1 MPAPSII
8 NTWRFNVSQSIS
20 GANSS
25 AFRQSLLLAIVNS
38 LLGAGSWTDAAGVAS
53 SVSGP
58 WDVVSSSDSV
68 VADASN
74 RWDSSTD
81 LVWAAEGVAHSWIV
95 LRNPNFFGTSN
106 PLYMLINCNPGSTI
120 NATLMMSF
128 SRAGYTGGS
137 ITARPTATDE
147 HIVRPVA
154 GTVTTA
160 GWQGDDNNSASSVAC
175 RLHVMMTDDGR
186 KFKIAMTRASVC
198 IAYWDLF
205 DIDQDEAGWSEP
217 YAFIIHSEDFAPAAE
232 VEVITYTNVG
242 SDATFNYYAREQG
255 GIGDF
260 RIEHM
265 IPYSSGGALVA
276 NSIMGSALNGFNGR
290 WMPLPIVLRGIAPA
304 ATAPLVVVPDSW
316 WARAAESTGSP
327 MRDPLLNENRYM
339 QFGSYITPW
348 NNSVIVL
355 G

>member
-1 MPAPSII
+1 MPAPSVL

-25 AFRQSLLLAIVNS
+25 AYRQALLLALVNS
-38 LLGAGSWTDAAGVAS
+38 LLGSGSWTDAAGVAS
-53 SVSGP
+53 SISTP
-58 WDVVSSSDSV
+58 WDVVTSSDSV
-68 VADASN
+68 VAGAGN
-74 RWDSSTD
+74 HWDSASD
-81 LVWAAEGVAHSWIV
+81 LVWAAEGNAHSWIV
-95 LRNPNFFGTSN
+95 LRNPNFFGVSN
-106 PLYMLINCNPGSTI
+106 PLYMLINCNPASTI
-120 NATLMMSF
+120 NATLMVSF

-154 GTVTTA
+154 GTVGTA
-160 GWQGDDNNSASSVAC
+160 GWQGDDNNTAASVAC

-186 KFKIAMTRASVC
+186 KFKVAMTRASVC
-198 IAYWDLF
+198 IAFWDLF

-217 YAFIIHSEDFAPAAE
+217 YAFVIHSEDFTSGGE
-232 VEVITYTNVG
+232 TELITYANVY
-242 SDATFNYYAREQG
+242 SDSTFGYYAREQG
-255 GIGDF
+255 GVGDF
-260 RIEHM
+260 RLEFFVPHT
-265 IPYSSGGALVA
+265 PGGAIVG

-290 WMPLPIVLRGIAPA
+290 WMPLPISMRGIAPA
-304 ATAPLVVVPDSW
+304 AVAPLVVVPDMW
-316 WARAAESTGSP
+316 WARAAEGTGSP

-339 QFGSYITPW
+339 QFGCYITPW